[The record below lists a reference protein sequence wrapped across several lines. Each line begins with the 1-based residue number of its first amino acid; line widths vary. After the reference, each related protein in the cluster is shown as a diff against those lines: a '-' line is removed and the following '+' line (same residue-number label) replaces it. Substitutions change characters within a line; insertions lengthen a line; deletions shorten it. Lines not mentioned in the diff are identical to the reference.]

1 MKIGVF
7 IPIYFPGGT
16 LRLGKNVA
24 KMLNRSLNDYVD
36 TPVKIFFG
44 NPNSGYSIQED
55 LGDLL
60 REGIE
65 VVDFRWK
72 KIGRGE
78 AYQLCQQ
85 MEREADLKM
94 EEYVV
99 PYCVGEDVT
108 DLDYWLFIT
117 DRIFDI
123 FIPIKRSGILTTDYI
138 QRYVP
143 EIFDI
148 DDQRHYQAVP
158 HRLIRN
164 TRNADDTFAL
174 SPGTLKD
181 LQVFA
186 GCTDGKLLP
195 LVVDDDFIQAKICM
209 ETSSA
214 EVKDQFVWVT
224 NTTQHKNHVNTLN
237 GLIEYYRRGGK
248 WDCVVTGVETET
260 FDPKWQ
266 NTAIGDTH
274 LPYQRKIRDM
284 IAKNPELSSRVKIRG
299 HISDDKY
306 IEELRHSQFL
316 LHSVIADNGTYS
328 IIEAARLGVPAVS
341 SRYPQQEYICEIFG
355 INPVFFDPLNSSDL
369 ADSLLSAEKGNFVS
383 AINMEKI
390 EKRLWKNMAGEFCRD
405 FIAAI
410 KIDKPRKKLYG

>member
-7 IPIYFPGGT
+7 IPIHFPGGT

-24 KMLNRSLNDYVD
+24 KMLHRSLSDCVD
-36 TPVKIFFG
+36 TPVKIVFG
-44 NPNSGYSIQED
+44 NPNSGYSIQEELYD
-55 LGDLL
+55 LVK
-60 REGIE
+60 EGIE
-65 VVDFRWK
+65 VVDFQWK
-72 KIGRGE
+72 KITRSE
-78 AYQLCQQ
+78 AYQLCQR
-85 MEREADLKM
+85 MGREADLRM
-94 EEYVV
+94 EEYVI
-99 PYCVGEDVT
+99 PYGVGEDFT

-123 FIPIKRSGILTTDYI
+123 FIPIKSSGIIATDYI

-148 DDQRHYQAVP
+148 NDQRHYQAVP

-164 TRNADDTFAL
+164 TRNADHAFAL

-195 LVVDDDFIQAKICM
+195 LVVDDDFIQAKIGS
-209 ETSSA
+209 ESISV
-214 EVKDQFVWVT
+214 EKKDQFVWVT

-248 WDCVVTGVETET
+248 LDCVVTGVQTEA

-266 NTAIGDTH
+266 RTPIGDSH

-284 IAKNPELSSRVKIRG
+284 IAKSPELSSRVKIRG

-306 IEELRHSQFL
+306 IEELRQSQFL

-328 IIEAARLGVPAVS
+328 IIEAARLGIPAVS

-369 ADSLLSAEKGNFVS
+369 ANSLLSAETENFVS
-383 AINMEKI
+383 AVNMEKI

-405 FIAAI
+405 FIAAM
-410 KIDKPRKKLYG
+410 KNDKPRKKLYG